1 MSTSLIIIVSIIRL
15 NIKILLDECICI
27 IVAIAVRVSPNTF
40 TVDEQSGVVNVTF
53 ERDGEISDRISV
65 IISTVSG
72 TAEGTGVVTES

>member
-27 IVAIAVRVSPNTF
+27 IVAIAVRVSANTF